1 MSVWEWVRL
10 LLGSVLLLCGLLIF
24 LIEMY
29 GVFRFKYVLNRMH
42 AAALGDTLGI
52 TCSMAGLMLLSGF
65 RFSTLKMAMVIVF
78 LWLTSPV
85 SSHLLARLEAG
96 TNERLGEHCEVY
108 EKLELLEAEL
118 RERRALSE
126 QEEALQQVQEER
138 KESDQKGEAL

>member
-1 MSVWEWVRL
+1 MSVWEWIRL
-10 LLGSVLLLCGLLIF
+10 LLGGALLLCGLVIF

-29 GVFRFKYVLNRMH
+29 GVFRLKYVLNRMH

-96 TNERLGEHCEVY
+96 TNEELGGHCEVY
-108 EKLELLEAEL
+108 EELETLEAEL
-118 RERRALSE
+118 RERREEQQMQEAQGQKEGAL
-126 QEEALQQVQEER
+126 
-138 KESDQKGEAL
+138 

>member
-10 LLGSVLLLCGLLIF
+10 LLGGILLLCGLLIF

-65 RFSTLKMAMVIVF
+65 HFSTLKMVMVVLF

-96 TNERLGEHCEVY
+96 TNEELGDHCEIY
-108 EKLELLEAEL
+108 EELKILEAEL
-118 RERRALSE
+118 QEQRETSMQSE
-126 QEEALQQVQEER
+126 VSDKEE
-138 KESDQKGEAL
+138 KE